1 MTQENNGRYLC
12 FDPRDPAQNS
22 RDRAT
27 WKRSDNAVL
36 VASTMLFAT
45 HGDQF
50 PIDWDKVSALA
61 TLCGDVSED
70 APGTVSGSLTPVHR
84 LATLDETNA
93 LLRASLAKASR
104 RKPERSPADYRSLKA
119 RAN

>member
-1 MTQENNGRYLC
+1 MTQDSHSSYLC
-12 FDPRDPAQNS
+12 FDPRDPAQ
-22 RDRAT
+22 RVEDRAT
-27 WKRSDNAVL
+27 WKRSDNAIL
-36 VASTMLFAT
+36 IASTMLFAT

-61 TLCGDVSED
+61 ALCEDISDD
-70 APGTVSGSLTPVHR
+70 APRTMSASRTPAHR

-104 RKPERSPADYRSLKA
+104 ASRNAHRPSTSL
-119 RAN
+119 

>member
-1 MTQENNGRYLC
+1 MTQKNHGPYLC
-12 FDPRDPAQNS
+12 FDPRDPAQS
-22 RDRAT
+22 IEDRAT
-27 WKRSDNAVL
+27 WKRSDNAIL

-61 TLCGDVSED
+61 ALCEEISDD
-70 APGTVSGSLTPVHR
+70 APGTMSPSLMPARR

-93 LLRASLAKASR
+93 LLRASLASASR
-104 RKPERSPADYRSLKA
+104 PRRNAHRPSTAP
-119 RAN
+119 

>member
-1 MTQENNGRYLC
+1 MTQKNHGPYLC
-12 FDPRDPAQNS
+12 FDPRDPAQS
-22 RDRAT
+22 IEDRAT
-27 WKRSDNAVL
+27 WKRSDNAIL

-61 TLCGDVSED
+61 TLCEDISED
-70 APGTVSGSLTPVHR
+70 APRAMTASLTPVHR

-93 LLRASLAKASR
+93 LLRASLANASR
-104 RKPERSPADYRSLKA
+104 ASRKAHRPTTAP
-119 RAN
+119 